1 MDMKKIMMDGD
12 NMMMVMERLVNLPDA
27 TCMEMEKPMM
37 AVPRYRL
44 STTHPAVV
52 ANNRE
57 LRRHLGKRKVFCER
71 HVGAPQVGRHHHHAW
86 AEPGGEE
93 DAREAASK
101 ETHTEGGREGGRLEE
116 DFVFVFFNLTQTT
129 QWRRVG
135 WFCYYLATTCW
146 GVRLCGPQRPNVKL
160 WL

>member
-1 MDMKKIMMDGD
+1 MI
-12 NMMMVMERLVNLPDA
+12 ERLVNIPDA

-37 AVPRYRL
+37 AVPRYRI

-93 DAREAASK
+93 DAREAASQ
-101 ETHTEGGREGGRLEE
+101 ETHAEGGGEGGRLEE
-116 DFVFVFFNLTQTT
+116 AFNLI
-129 QWRRVG
+129 
-135 WFCYYLATTCW
+135 FSI
-146 GVRLCGPQRPNVKL
+146 
-160 WL
+160 

>member
-1 MDMKKIMMDGD
+1 
-12 NMMMVMERLVNLPDA
+12 
-27 TCMEMEKPMM
+27 MM
-37 AVPRYRL
+37 AVPRYRI

-93 DAREAASK
+93 DAREAAGQ
-101 ETHTEGGREGGRLEE
+101 ETHTEGGGEGSRLGKA
-116 DFVFVFFNLTQTT
+116 FVLVLSISHKQPNRGGLDGFVIIWQ
-129 QWRRVG
+129 QPAG
-135 WFCYYLATTCW
+135 E
-146 GVRLCGPQRPNVKL
+146 
-160 WL
+160 